1 MIIKHELKGNT
12 GRFYIEESNK
22 TVAELAYDFTDDN
35 NMLIIHTEVDDS
47 LSGKGIGKQLVSA
60 AVNYARAKSYK
71 IKATC
76 SYAKA
81 VLDKTKEFSDV
92 YNPVINKADA

>member
-1 MIIKHELKGNT
+1 MLIKQEKQKNA

-22 TVAELAYDFTDDN
+22 TVAKLDYRFTGDN
-35 NMLIIHTEVDDS
+35 NMVIIHTEVDDS
-47 LSGKGIGKQLVSA
+47 LAGKGIGKQLVSA
-60 AVNYARAKSYK
+60 AVNYAREKSYVLQ
-71 IKATC
+71 ATC

-92 YNPVINKADA
+92 YNAVKK

>member
-1 MIIKHELKGNT
+1 MLIKQEKQDST
-12 GRFYIEESNK
+12 GRFYIEESNN
-22 TVAELAYDFTDDN
+22 TVAELVYRFTDN
-35 NMLIIHTEVDDS
+35 NNLLITHTEVDDS
-47 LSGKGIGKQLVSA
+47 LAGKGIGKQLVSA
-60 AVNYARAKSYK
+60 AVNYAREKSYVLQ
-71 IKATC
+71 ATC